1 LKEMGSFMSAIENRT
16 DEVGRIDAD
25 LRRLDNTLDLLAND
39 YRTNCITEIFYQR
52 RKGKE
57 IEAREAVVGRLQD
70 FLSGTG
76 AGEVAELVGKIKANA
91 SDKEIEEQLKKVEE
105 QGLGRNWGRIVSDII
120 EQQRGSVVKISLKV
134 ALAVARFLEPA

>member
-1 LKEMGSFMSAIENRT
+1 MSAIENRT